1 MSRFQNHYLPCILA
15 LILAVISTWFHDQ
28 AEKQII
34 FKATVTLTPT
44 TLPTEDTPLI
54 FQLFYDIGG
63 GYGEDDSTSFVI
75 TPEVE
80 TPLYLTIAASKIH
93 GIRLDV
99 MNMAGSAVMK
109 EAGLY
114 NVRGKQLVDLL
125 RVTPTLSNQI
135 TAFNTIGSNTMGIQ
149 TEDAAVDP
157 YYVYTFSPPLEAQQ
171 KGNLATELLF
181 GVKVFFML
189 FTGMWIMLWV
199 VRFSEPKKNEPLTK
213 IQKP

>member
-34 FKATVTLTPT
+34 FKANVTLTPT
-44 TLPTEDTPLI
+44 TLPAEDTPLI
-54 FQLFYDIGG
+54 VQLFYDIGG
-63 GYGEDDSTSFVI
+63 GYGEDDSTSFMI
-75 TPEVE
+75 IPEKE

-114 NVRGKQLVDLL
+114 NVQGKQLVDLL

-135 TAFNTIGSNTMGIQ
+135 AALNTIGSNTMGIQ
-149 TEDAAVDP
+149 TEQAAVDP

-171 KGNLATELLF
+171 KGNLVTELLF

-199 VRFSEPKKNEPLTK
+199 VRFSEPRKKEPLTK
-213 IQKP
+213 IKKP